1 MFFGRRQFRKGGRRR
16 WFVLLVA
23 YLLILVAGVGALW
36 YFVPRD
42 VVDAVR
48 NTYLNPSTEIDP

>member
-1 MFFGRRQFRKGGRRR
+1 MLALYM
-16 WFVLLVA
+16 V
-23 YLLILVAGVGALW
+23 ILAACVGALW

-48 NTYLNPSTEIDP
+48 DTYFNPSAEIDP